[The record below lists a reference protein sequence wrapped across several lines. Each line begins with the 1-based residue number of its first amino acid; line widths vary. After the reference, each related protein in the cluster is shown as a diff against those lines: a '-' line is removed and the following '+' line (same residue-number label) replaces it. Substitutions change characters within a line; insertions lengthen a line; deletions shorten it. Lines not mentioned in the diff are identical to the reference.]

1 MWHNHFYHL
10 YTVPFNLL
18 RSFKDGVHRSNLFY
32 IILVSDTHACHRF
45 RVQKVCQLL
54 FAYVYVAHAAFCVY
68 VWDGNGLHLR
78 FGKTFQCRQH
88 SADDCLRLFVHGTC
102 CLRGSKIR
110 EHERFSWSKTRTH
123 ERFRWSQTRR
133 PLLSHLFLCC
143 KTPPNY

>member
-54 FAYVYVAHAAFCVY
+54 FAYVYCVRSACS
-68 VWDGNGLHLR
+68 VLR
-78 FGKTFQCRQH
+78 V
-88 SADDCLRLFVHGTC
+88 CLRRKRVASAFWKNLSMPAT
-102 CLRGSKIR
+102 
-110 EHERFSWSKTRTH
+110 FSWRLFAPFCTRNVLLTWVSDTRAWTLQLVLDTH
-123 ERFRWSQTRR
+123 AWTLPVVSDTQT
-133 PLLSHLFLCC
+133 PSLAPVSVL
-143 KTPPNY
+143 